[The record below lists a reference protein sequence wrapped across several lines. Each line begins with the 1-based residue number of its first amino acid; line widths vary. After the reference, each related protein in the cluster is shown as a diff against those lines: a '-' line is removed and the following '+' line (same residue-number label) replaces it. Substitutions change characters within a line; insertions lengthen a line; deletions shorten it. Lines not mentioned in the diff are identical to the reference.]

1 MSLGKNTH
9 RLGGLT
15 KDNID
20 FPKHLTPEI
29 IHTAQFIYNAPTKEE
44 TKIRVEYCAKQIGDE
59 AMSYAMSL
67 LVLPYLME
75 MTKDTKDY
83 KDFLASKKK
92 TINQTSTT
100 NKGRINSPLVHLI
113 QQRYQTQ
120 SQKSRKLKSRFP
132 LNKKGVPL
140 LWVELLDLES

>member
-29 IHTAQFIYNAPTKEE
+29 VHTALYIYNAPTKEE

-75 MTKDTKDY
+75 MTRDTQDY

-92 TINQTSTT
+92 TIN
-100 NKGRINSPLVHLI
+100 
-113 QQRYQTQ
+113 
-120 SQKSRKLKSRFP
+120 
-132 LNKKGVPL
+132 
-140 LWVELLDLES
+140 